1 MSISHIII
9 LFLIIINT
17 LVICLSQ
24 KRLHKLTLDIDKR
37 EHRLY
42 FLYPMID
49 LIISKLRI
57 SQHLYKK
64 EKISDAG
71 KALIVTNKTQDWERL
86 YWYKRISLIY
96 FITYITLIISFLSL
110 FIGKSQNTL
119 INNRYITRPNYGEG
133 NKEVELKAS
142 LRPREGI
149 ENDKGG
155 KEKVYEQEVTLNI
168 EERGYEDIEIDKFL
182 DEAAKSLE
190 LYLLGDNKSKDEIES
205 KVYLYKQVPGTS
217 VVVNWEIEDTNII
230 GRNGEVYND
239 ELGPKGIDTKVKA
252 ILSYQGR
259 DMELPITL
267 HIMAKQIPKE
277 VEIQNQLEEELAKAS
292 ERNKEDFLL
301 ELPIAIDDFQ
311 IKWGEGSDKRIHIKL
326 LGLGLMTA
334 ILVWIYQDKD
344 IDKRMKDRRQE
355 MLIDYPEL
363 INKFNLLINAGMTVR
378 QAWIKIS
385 NDYKKRIEETSG
397 PKRYV
402 YEEMI
407 LTKHELELGVSEINA
422 YESFARRTCL
432 TPYMKFSTLIAQNLK
447 KGNKGLSELLA
458 REATEAY
465 ENRKEMAKRLGEE
478 AGTKL
483 LGPMMLMLIIVF
495 ILILVPAFI
504 SFGI

>member
-1 MSISHIII
+1 MSLTHIII
-9 LFLIIINT
+9 LLLIIINT
-17 LVICLSQ
+17 FAIGLSY
-24 KRLHKLTLDIDKR
+24 KKLHKLPLAIDKR

-49 LIISKLRI
+49 YIMTKLRLG
-57 SQHLYKK
+57 QRLYNKDRV
-64 EKISDAG
+64 SNAG
-71 KALIVTNKTQDWERL
+71 KALIVTNKTLDWEML

-110 FIGKSQNTL
+110 FLGKPQDAL
-119 INNRYITRPNYGEG
+119 INDRYITRPSYGEG

-142 LRPREGI
+142 LKPREKI
-149 ENDKGG
+149 ENYEGG
-155 KEKVYEQEVTLNI
+155 KEKVYEQDITLNI
-168 EERGYEDIEIDKFL
+168 EERGYEDVEIGKFL
-182 DEAAKSLE
+182 DEAAKSIE
-190 LYLLGDNKSKDEIES
+190 IYLIGDNKSKDEIVS
-205 KVYLYKQVPGTS
+205 KLNFYNQLPGTS
-217 VVVNWEIEDTNII
+217 ILVDWKIENLNII
-230 GRNGEVYND
+230 ARNGMVYNE
-239 ELGPKGIDTKVKA
+239 ELGPKGIDTKVRA

-259 DMELPITL
+259 EKEIPITL
-267 HIMAKQIPKE
+267 HIMAKQYTKE
-277 VEIQNQLEEELAKAS
+277 EEIRNQLEEGLAKAS
-292 ERNKEDFLL
+292 ESNKEDPLL

-311 IKWGEGSDKRIHIKL
+311 IKWGEESDKKIHIKL
-326 LGLGLMTA
+326 LVLGLITA

-344 IDKRMKDRRQE
+344 IDKRMKERREE
-355 MLIDYPEL
+355 MLLDYPEL

-378 QAWIKIS
+378 QAWIKITD
-385 NDYKKRIEETSG
+385 DYRGRIEENSA
-397 PKRYV
+397 PKRYA

-422 YESFARRTCL
+422 YESFGRRTSL

-483 LGPMMLMLIIVF
+483 LGPMMMMLIIVF